1 MVGYYLVTDIG
12 MGLGMVNR
20 RGLLL
25 KGVRPMALSRLTP
38 LGGMGLRRGRE
49 GGGGGGF
56 NW

>member
-49 GGGGGGF
+49 GGGGI
-56 NW
+56 